1 MAALSQGR
9 PWTRRFVVALLLAGA
24 AIAGIW
30 LLERGDGPSP
40 QDSAPLPRPWVEP
53 PQLGEA
59 PGPQAPGS
67 ASPVPELV
75 EQRFQQAVVM
85 LHARRFEFAV
95 AALEQVL
102 EHRPRMPEAH
112 VNMGYAR
119 LGAGDVEGAVAH
131 FRQAIDLRPAQ
142 ANAYYGLAEALEA
155 QGELPGAVGAM
166 RTFIHLTDPE
176 DPFLPRARAALW
188 EWRQRVEAAPP
199 RADDPGG

>member
-1 MAALSQGR
+1 MAARSQAG
-9 PWTRRFVVALLLAGA
+9 PWARRFVVALLLGGA

-30 LLERGDGPSP
+30 LVERGDGPP
-40 QDSAPLPRPWVEP
+40 PEDSAPLPRPWVEP

-59 PGPQAPGS
+59 TAPLQPGPEGA
-67 ASPVPELV
+67 VPELV

-85 LHARRFEFAV
+85 LHARRYEFAV

-102 EHRPRMPEAH
+102 KHQPRMPEAH

-119 LGAGDVEGAVAH
+119 LGAGDMEGAVAH

-142 ANAYYGLAEALEA
+142 ANAYYGLAAALEA
-155 QGELPGAVGAM
+155 QRELPGAVGAM

-176 DPFLPRARAALW
+176 DPFLARARAALW
-188 EWRQRVEAAPP
+188 EWRARMEAGAGPP
-199 RADDPGG
+199 PGGG